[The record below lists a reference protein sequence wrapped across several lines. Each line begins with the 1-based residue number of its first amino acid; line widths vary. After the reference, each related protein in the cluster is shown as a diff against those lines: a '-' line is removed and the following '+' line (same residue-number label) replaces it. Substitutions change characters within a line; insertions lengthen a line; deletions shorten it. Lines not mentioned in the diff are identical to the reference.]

1 MTSFIFDFDEQRK
14 ETPKRT
20 LSDELPLAHTE
31 TRNTRAEHI
40 KTTTVQAAHTNII
53 DI

>member
-20 LSDELPLAHTE
+20 LSDELPLTHAQKLE
-31 TRNTRAEHI
+31 TLGLNTSKLHSAGSPH
-40 KTTTVQAAHTNII
+40 KYN
-53 DI
+53 